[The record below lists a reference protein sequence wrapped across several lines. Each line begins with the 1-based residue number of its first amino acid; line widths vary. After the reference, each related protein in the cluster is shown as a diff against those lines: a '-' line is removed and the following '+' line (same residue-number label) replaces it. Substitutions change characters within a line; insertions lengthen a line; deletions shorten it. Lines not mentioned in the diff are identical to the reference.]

1 LTEKIIGCAYHVYNR
16 MGFGFLESVYEEC
29 MLIEL
34 RKAGLNAESQKNIT
48 VYYEKEIVGEFVA
61 DSIVNVQSQ
70 GFIITDEQDLEN
82 IQ

>member
-1 LTEKIIGCAYHVYNR
+1 
-16 MGFGFLESVYEEC
+16 

-61 DSIVNVQSQ
+61 DSIVNAQSQ
-70 GFIITDEQDLEN
+70 GVIITDEQDLEI